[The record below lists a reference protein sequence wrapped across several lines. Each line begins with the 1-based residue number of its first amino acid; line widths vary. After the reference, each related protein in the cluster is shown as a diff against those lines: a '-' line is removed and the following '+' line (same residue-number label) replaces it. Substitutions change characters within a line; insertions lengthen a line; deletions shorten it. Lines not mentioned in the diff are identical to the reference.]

1 MFEVGCEY
9 KITMLEY
16 GENYEGKYATYETS
30 RVFECSAVDGNL
42 IKLLGPYLSEVE
54 NSIYATPGFKPDQ
67 AREEIILSTS
77 SLFFV
82 KAEKV
87 STI

>member
-1 MFEVGCEY
+1 MFEIGCDY

-30 RVFECSAVDGNL
+30 RVFECAAVDGNL
-42 IKLLGPYLSEVE
+42 IKLLGPDFSEVE
-54 NSIYATPGFKPDQ
+54 NSIYSTPGLKSDQ
-67 AREEIILSTS
+67 PREEIILSTS

-87 STI
+87 SKS